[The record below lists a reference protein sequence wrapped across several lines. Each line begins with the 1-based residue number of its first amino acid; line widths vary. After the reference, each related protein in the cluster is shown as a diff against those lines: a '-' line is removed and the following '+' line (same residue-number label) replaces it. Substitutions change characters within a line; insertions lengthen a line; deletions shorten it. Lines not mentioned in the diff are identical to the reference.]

1 MKKLLEFMPGSAE
14 ATRLARSRGEKFVI
28 NVLWSWTGVAANL
41 FVGFIITPFII
52 RRLGA
57 EQYGIWSL
65 IFSILDYFWFFD
77 LGLNTA
83 VCNFCARFIALK
95 DYEKINEVISTAL
108 FYFSVVALAAWAIA
122 PFLARGGYRFFR
134 VSPAYQPEFANLILM
149 TAVSWGVCIVLHMFV
164 SALDGFQRFDLTSR
178 IWVAMLALRSV
189 GYLLVLQS
197 GHGLVAMA
205 VVFIGSQVLGYL
217 LNFLNFR
224 RVFPQLQL
232 SASYVRPEMFRDIF
246 LYGVKSFA
254 ANTSTLVLNQ
264 SGPVMIGHYLSDAA
278 VGFYALPAKLLQN
291 VVDTVSRVAIVTRS
305 SAAELTATGKR
316 EATLALGVYT
326 NRYSLTLFMPLAVF
340 LSVYG
345 RALILRWVGPQMAEY
360 SAPLLP
366 VFLLSNAL
374 VLAAQFNS
382 SSLLYGLGA
391 HGGYARGMIVEA
403 ILYVAALVWVIPR
416 YGILGVACT
425 SAALMI
431 AVRGVYTP
439 WLVSRALN
447 TSFLGYMRGIY
458 ARPLLAAVPVWIL
471 ARFLQKNWLGDAT
484 WPQLTLA
491 ACICGAVYSAV
502 AFFAC
507 LPRDHRMAVL
517 SRMPVVGPRYR
528 P

>member
-1 MKKLLEFMPGSAE
+1 MKRLLEFMPQSAAA
-14 ATRLARSRGEKFVI
+14 ATPVRSRGEKFVV

-95 DYEKINEVISTAL
+95 DHDKINQVISTAL
-108 FYFSVVALAAWAIA
+108 FYFSMVALTVWAIA
-122 PFLARGGYRFFR
+122 PFVARNSYRFFR
-134 VSPAYQPEFANLILM
+134 VSPAYRSEFAILILM
-149 TAVSWGVCIVLHMFV
+149 TTISWGVCIVLHMFV

-189 GYLLVLQS
+189 GYLIVLQS

-205 VVFIGSQVLGYL
+205 AIFIGSQLLGYL

-224 RVFPQLQL
+224 RVFPQLRI
-232 SASYVRPEMFRDIF
+232 STSYVRPEMFRDI
-246 LYGVKSFA
+246 LRYGVKSFA

-278 VGFYALPAKLLQN
+278 VAFYALPAKLLQN
-291 VVDTVSRVAIVTRS
+291 AVDTVSRIAIVTRS
-305 SAAELTATGKR
+305 SAAELTARGER
-316 EATLALGVYT
+316 EATLALGIYS
-326 NRYSLTLFMPLAVF
+326 NRYSLALFMPLVVF
-340 LSVYG
+340 FSVYG
-345 RALILRWVGPQMAEY
+345 RALILRWVGSQMAEQ

-416 YGILGVACT
+416 YGILGVACA

-447 TSFLGYMRGIY
+447 ASFLKYMRGIY
-458 ARPLLAAVPVWIL
+458 ARPLLAAVPVWVL
-471 ARFLQKNWLGDAT
+471 AWLLQKNWLGEAT

-491 ACICGAVYSAV
+491 GLIIGTVYSAV
-502 AFFAC
+502 AFFVC
-507 LPRDHRMAVL
+507 LPRDHRMMVL

>member
-1 MKKLLEFMPGSAE
+1 MPQFPA
-14 ATRLARSRGEKFVI
+14 ATKPARPRGERFVI

-57 EQYGIWSL
+57 EQYGIWGL

-83 VCNFCARFIALK
+83 VCNFCARFIAVK
-95 DYEKINEVISTAL
+95 NHEKINELISTAL
-108 FYFSVVALAAWAIA
+108 FYFSLIALTVWAIA
-122 PFLARGGYRFFR
+122 PFAARNAYRFFH
-134 VSPAYQPEFANLILM
+134 VSPAYRPQFANLVLI
-149 TAVSWGVCIVLHMFV
+149 TTISWGVCIVLHMFV

-178 IWVAMLALRSV
+178 VWVAMLALRSA
-189 GYLLVLQS
+189 GYFLVLQS

-205 VVFIGSQVLGYL
+205 AIFVGSQILGYI

-224 RVFPQLQL
+224 RVFPQLRM
-232 SASYVRPEMFRDIF
+232 SFSYVRFAMFRDIF
-246 LYGVKSFA
+246 RYGVKSFT
-254 ANTSTLVLNQ
+254 ANSSTLVLNQ
-264 SGPVMIGHYLSDAA
+264 SGTVMIGHYLLEAS
-278 VGFYALPAKLLQN
+278 VGYYVLPSRLLQN
-291 VVDTVSRVAIVTRS
+291 AVDAISRIAIVTRS
-305 SAAELTATGKR
+305 SAAELNATGRR
-316 EATLALGVYT
+316 EHALELGIYS

-345 RALILRWVGPQMAEY
+345 RALILRWVGPQMAEH

-366 VFLLSNAL
+366 VFLVSNAL
-374 VLAAQFNS
+374 VLAAQYNS

-391 HGGYARGMIVEA
+391 HAGYARGMIVEA
-403 ILYVAALVWVIPR
+403 VLYVAALVWVIPR
-416 YGILGVACT
+416 YGLLGVACV

-447 TSFLGYMRGIY
+447 SSFLLYMRGIY
-458 ARPLLAAVPVWIL
+458 ARPLLVAVPVWIL
-471 ARFLQKNWLGDAT
+471 AWFLQRNGLPGTT

-491 ACICGAVYSAV
+491 GCICGTAYSAL
-502 AFFAC
+502 AFWAC
-507 LPRDHRMAVL
+507 LAPDHRMMIL
-517 SRMPVVGPRYR
+517 SRLPMVGTRLASR
-528 P
+528 SRQ

>member
-1 MKKLLEFMPGSAE
+1 MSPSAE
-14 ATRLARSRGEKFVI
+14 GTKPARPRGEQFVI

-57 EQYGIWSL
+57 EQYGIWGL

-83 VCNFCARFIALK
+83 VCNFCARFLAVE
-95 DYEKINEVISTAL
+95 DHEKINEVISTAL
-108 FYFSVVALAAWAIA
+108 FYFSIIALMVWAIA
-122 PFLARGGYRFFR
+122 PFAARNAYRFFH
-134 VSPAYQPEFANLILM
+134 VSSAYRPEFASLILI
-149 TAVSWGVCIVLHMFV
+149 TTISWGVCIVLHMFV

-178 IWVAMLALRSV
+178 VWVAMLALRSA
-189 GYLLVLQS
+189 GYFLVLQS

-205 VVFIGSQVLGYL
+205 AIFVGSQILGYL

-224 RVFPQLQL
+224 RVFPRLRI
-232 SASYVRPEMFRDIF
+232 SSSYVRLAMFRDIF
-246 LYGVKSFA
+246 RYGIKSFA
-254 ANTSTLVLNQ
+254 ANSSTLVLNQ
-264 SGPVMIGHYLSDAA
+264 SGTVMIGHYLSDAA
-278 VGFYALPAKLLQN
+278 VGFYVLPSKLLQN
-291 VVDTVSRVAIVTRS
+291 AVDAVSRIAIVTRS
-305 SAAELTATGKR
+305 SAAELSATGR
-316 EATLALGVYT
+316 HEDALALGIYS
-326 NRYSLTLFMPLAVF
+326 NRYSLTLFMPLVVF
-340 LSVYG
+340 LSIYG
-345 RALILRWVGPQMAEY
+345 RALILRWVGPQMAEN

-366 VFLLSNAL
+366 VFLVSNAL

-403 ILYVAALVWVIPR
+403 VAYLAALVWVTPR
-416 YGILGVACT
+416 YGILGVAVV

-447 TSFLGYMRGIY
+447 SSFLLYMRGIY
-458 ARPLLAAVPVWIL
+458 ARPLLSAVPVWIL
-471 ARFLQKNWLGDAT
+471 AWFLQKRGLPGTT

-491 ACICGAVYSAV
+491 GSICVAGYSAV

-507 LPRDHRMAVL
+507 LPPHHRMMIL
-517 SRMPVVGPRYR
+517 SRVPVVGPRYK

>member
-1 MKKLLEFMPGSAE
+1 MPSSPE
-14 ATRLARSRGEKFVI
+14 VTKPARPRGEQFVI
-28 NVLWSWTGVAANL
+28 NVLWSWTVVAASL

-57 EQYGIWSL
+57 EQYGIWGL

-77 LGLNTA
+77 LGLNSA
-83 VCNFCARFIALK
+83 VCNFCAHFIAVK
-95 DYEKINEVISTAL
+95 DHEKINEVISTAL
-108 FYFSVVALAAWAIA
+108 FYFSMIALTVWAIA
-122 PFLARGGYRFFR
+122 PFAARNAYRFFK
-134 VSPAYQPEFANLILM
+134 VSPAYRHEFSNLILI
-149 TAVSWGVCIVLHMFV
+149 TTISWGACIMLHMFV

-178 IWVAMLALRSV
+178 VWVAMLALRSA
-189 GYLLVLQS
+189 GYFLVLKS

-205 VVFIGSQVLGYL
+205 AIFVGSQILGYL

-224 RVFPQLQL
+224 RVFPQLRI
-232 SASYVRPEMFRDIF
+232 SASYVRLAMFRDIF
-246 LYGVKSFA
+246 RYGVKSFV
-254 ANTSTLVLNQ
+254 ANGSTLVLNQ
-264 SGPVMIGHYLSDAA
+264 SGTVMIGHYLSEAS
-278 VGFYALPAKLLQN
+278 VGFYVLPSRLLQN
-291 VVDTVSRVAIVTRS
+291 AVDAVSRIAIVTRS
-305 SAAELTATGKR
+305 SAAEMSSTGKR
-316 EATLALGVYT
+316 EAALALGIYS
-326 NRYSLTLFMPLAVF
+326 NRYSLTLFMPLVVF
-340 LSVYG
+340 LGIYG
-345 RALILRWVGPQMAEY
+345 RALILRWVGPQMAEN

-403 ILYVAALVWVIPR
+403 VVYLGALVWITPR
-416 YGILGVACT
+416 YGILGVAWV

-447 TSFLGYMRGIY
+447 SSFLLYMRGIY
-458 ARPLLAAVPVWIL
+458 ARPLLASVPVWIL
-471 ARFLQKNWLGDAT
+471 AWFLQKNWLPGTSWA
-484 WPQLTLA
+484 QLTLA
-491 ACICGAVYSAV
+491 GCICGVVYSAI

-507 LPRDHRMAVL
+507 LPPQHRMMIL